1 MKKNLKHLLALC
13 LTLALVFSLS
23 ACGQKADETPNDA
36 QDDQQTE
43 QEKFTP
49 ANYSI
54 AALKGPTA
62 MGLVKLMKDSES
74 GETTG
79 NEYTFTLA
87 GSADE
92 VTPALLKGELDM
104 ACVPANL
111 AAVLY
116 NKTEG
121 EIEVLAVN
129 TLGVLYIVENG
140 ESVHSM
146 ADLKGKTIVAAGKGS
161 TPEYALR
168 YLLTEN
174 GIDPDNDV
182 TIDWKSEHSEC
193 VAALAS
199 GQASV
204 ALLPQPFVTVA
215 QSKIEGLRMALDL
228 NAEWDALDNGSALIT
243 GVIVARRAVVE
254 ENPAAVN
261 EFLKE
266 YAASVDYVNANT
278 ADAAAL
284 IGEYSIVDA
293 AVAEKAL
300 PYCNIVC
307 LTGADLLEALPG
319 YLEVLY
325 NASPA
330 AVGGEMPGA
339 VPPPYFKERR
349 DDHAR
354 KKAERASL
362 GSRFLADRLAACRDG
377 TARGIPARR
386 AAAPLSRIL
395 ARAAHFAGGHGGV
408 LVRHRHVEHAHSG
421 RLFAFLRAGSCA
433 GGAFRAVF
441 ARRRAACAA
450 RGGGQDRAG
459 GVVHHSGAYLALQ
472 PNAAAVHR
480 GADGLPARVLKCA

>member
-13 LTLALVFSLS
+13 LTLALVFSLA

-36 QDDQQTE
+36 QNDQQTE
-43 QEKFTP
+43 QEEFTP

-199 GQASV
+199 GQASI

-215 QSKIEGLRMALDL
+215 QTKIEGLRMALDL
-228 NAEWDALDNGSALIT
+228 TEEWNKLDNGSGLIT
-243 GVIVARRAVVE
+243 GVIVARRDVVE
-254 ENPAAVN
+254 ANPGAVDS
-261 EFLKE
+261 FLQD
-266 YAASVDYVNANT
+266 YAASVEWVNGNT
-278 ADAAAL
+278 AEAAAL
-284 IGEYSIVDA
+284 VGEYGIVDA

-307 LTGADLLEALPG
+307 LTGGEMKDKLSGYLKVLSEAEPSSVGGTLPG
-319 YLEVLY
+319 DDFYY
-325 NASPA
+325 
-330 AVGGEMPGA
+330 GG
-339 VPPPYFKERR
+339 
-349 DDHAR
+349 
-354 KKAERASL
+354 
-362 GSRFLADRLAACRDG
+362 
-377 TARGIPARR
+377 
-386 AAAPLSRIL
+386 
-395 ARAAHFAGGHGGV
+395 
-408 LVRHRHVEHAHSG
+408 
-421 RLFAFLRAGSCA
+421 
-433 GGAFRAVF
+433 
-441 ARRRAACAA
+441 
-450 RGGGQDRAG
+450 
-459 GVVHHSGAYLALQ
+459 
-472 PNAAAVHR
+472 
-480 GADGLPARVLKCA
+480 